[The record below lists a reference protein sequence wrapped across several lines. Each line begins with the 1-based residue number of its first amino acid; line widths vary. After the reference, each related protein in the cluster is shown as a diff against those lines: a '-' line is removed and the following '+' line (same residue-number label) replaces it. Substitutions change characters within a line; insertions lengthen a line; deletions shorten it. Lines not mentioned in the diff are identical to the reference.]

1 MHSQKMTANKQT
13 LKTCINGHQFFKSSV
28 CPTCPICEEERK
40 PKDNFLSLL
49 GAPARRALE
58 KDGITTLEK
67 LSTYSEK
74 EILTLH
80 GMGKSTLPKLNDAL
94 TKAGLSLI
102 KNKLNLRSKNGDNTC
117 T

>member
-1 MHSQKMTANKQT
+1 MTATKQT
-13 LKTCINGHQFFKSSV
+13 LKTCRNGHQFYKSSD
-28 CPTCPICEEERK
+28 CPTCPLCEEERK
-40 PKDNFLSLL
+40 PKDNFLSLI

-58 KDGITTLEK
+58 KVGITTLEK
-67 LSTYSEK
+67 LSTYTEN

-102 KNKLNLRSKNGDNTC
+102 KN
-117 T
+117 